1 MKTLLILALTLLT
14 SCASLNTY
22 NAKAWKPN
30 ATGESVIFEN
40 DKGLAVQQADGWV
53 IPYTYAGTNPDE
65 WYKYN
70 FKTEGVDERE
80 AKALKVLGI
89 TLAGDI
95 VSSQIGLN
103 RGCVEKSALF
113 KAAGWQGMTL
123 FSLGQY
129 GLYHIG
135 AHSSTIYQSTLKKD
149 TRHIYGGAAFK
160 GALTV
165 KNLLVKC

>member
-1 MKTLLILALTLLT
+1 MKFLIALCLLLLT
-14 SCASLNTY
+14 SCATLDTH

-53 IPYTYAGTNPDE
+53 IPYTYAGTDPDE

-70 FKTEGVDERE
+70 FKTNGVDERE
-80 AKALKVLGI
+80 AKALKTLGI
-89 TLAGDI
+89 ALAGDVI
-95 VSSQIGLN
+95 TSHIGLN
-103 RGCVEKSALF
+103 RGCVESNQLF
-113 KAAGWQGMTL
+113 RAAGPWGMAA

-129 GLYHIG
+129 GIYHIG
-135 AHSSTIYQSTLKKD
+135 AHSSSIYQSTLKKD

>member
-1 MKTLLILALTLLT
+1 MKTLLIFALVLLT
-14 SCASLNTY
+14 SCASLDTN

-30 ATGESVIFEN
+30 ATGDSVIFEN

-53 IPYTYAGTNPDE
+53 IPYAYQGTDPDE
-65 WYKYN
+65 WYQYN
-70 FKTEGVDERE
+70 FKTQGIDERE
-80 AKALKVLGI
+80 AKALKTLGVA
-89 TLAGDI
+89 LAGDI

-103 RGCVEKSALF
+103 RGCVEKNVLAQGIGP
-113 KAAGWQGMTL
+113 AGMAV